1 MRPAPLHST
10 SPHRLRQCGQ
20 PSVTRSAAV
29 VFGLW
34 VALSGCGNDKSD
46 SSSDASTTD
55 GAGTD
60 GDGTGD
66 DGTGSGDEGTGSGD
80 DGTGSGD
87 DSSGSGSGSG
97 SGGDGIHPYFTRVFN
112 DVLVAGDLRTT
123 ATLSLTADETG
134 LTGSV
139 GYTETVAASETTI
152 CNSTLNV
159 VRVASDPDCT
169 DCEWGFTFFLEPD
182 TNTRTDG
189 CVFASP
195 TTSFGLGAGGY
206 LGTLAKRAEGPAG
219 TRNVVTLGTRN
230 ATLEYVAEHTLYAED
245 AEGNVLV
252 NHWNPS
258 TGVVDDAVFSS
269 VASGTHLWD
278 TCTVPE
284 SLAGDTTTGP
294 PTGGTEVNDGIDC
307 SLGPGL
313 VDVWEG
319 EVGAGQ
325 TLSAAVDHS
334 GDDSIMWLVDP
345 KGCLLEVIDDSVPC
359 SDDRVLCP
367 AISHTAGQDGTYR
380 VVVGPLYCLNS
391 TMNYFFDGSIQ

>member
-1 MRPAPLHST
+1 MRPAQTGSFLHRPPQRTLPSRRLQPL
-10 SPHRLRQCGQ
+10 G
-20 PSVTRSAAV
+20 
-29 VFGLW
+29 
-34 VALSGCGNDKSD
+34 VACWAWLAFMGCGNNKAD
-46 SSSDASTTD
+46 SAADGSPPVDD
-55 GAGTD
+55 GAGDD
-60 GDGTGD
+60 GTGAGGTGD
-66 DGTGSGDEGTGSGD
+66 DGTGSGSDDGSSGTGSD
-80 DGTGSGD
+80 DG
-87 DSSGSGSGSG
+87 GSG
-97 SGGDGIHPYFTRVFN
+97 SGGGTDGVHPYFTRVYN
-112 DVLVAGDLRTT
+112 DVLAYGDLRTT
-123 ATLSLTADETG
+123 ATLNLTAGADG
-134 LTGSV
+134 LTGTVS
-139 GYTETVAASETTI
+139 YTETVVASETTI

-195 TTSFGLGAGGY
+195 TTSFGLGDGGY
-206 LGTLAKRAEGPAG
+206 LGTLAKRAEGPAS

-245 AEGNVLV
+245 VEGSVLV
-252 NHWNPS
+252 DHWEPS
-258 TGVVDDAVFSS
+258 TGAVAGVDFTS
-269 VASGTHLWD
+269 VAVGSHLWE
-278 TCTVPE
+278 TCTIPE
-284 SLAGDTTTGP
+284 SRAGETTTGP
-294 PTGGTEVNDGIDC
+294 PTGGTEVNDSIDC

-325 TLSAAVDHS
+325 LLSAAVDHS

-345 KGCLLEVIDDSVPC
+345 KGCLLEVIDDSVAC

-380 VVVGPLYCLNS
+380 VVVGPLYCLN
-391 TMNYFFDGSIQ
+391 TNLNYFFDGSIL